1 MDLNN
6 VSFNKS
12 MCPKESCVQT
22 LCKNNRYT
30 VLRLS
35 MVLVQVSTGILHMY
49 GYCMCTCVG
58 TQNTAW
64 GWRLGEVNR
73 VGCLRRQEDLSPY
86 FVMVEENR
94 RMKRRVNRLDKVKA
108 SWIG

>member
-1 MDLNN
+1 MG
-6 VSFNKS
+6 VSLS
-12 MCPKESCVQT
+12 
-22 LCKNNRYT
+22 RYLPVYGT
-30 VLRLS
+30 SYVRVCAQY
-35 MVLVQVSTGILHMY
+35 MYIFHY

-94 RMKRRVNRLDKVKA
+94 RMKKRVNRLDT
-108 SWIG
+108 G